1 MAISYIVIYF
11 RARNSNRMCRWFNG
25 DFTKWRSS
33 NNAWLFDKTRK
44 NLYNEMEWLQFAMD
58 IDETNFE
65 ISKILYSGHVDSKR
79 ID

>member
-1 MAISYIVIYF
+1 MNMQILSKNVIITKISPPYWK
-11 RARNSNRMCRWFNG
+11 NK
-25 DFTKWRSS
+25 DLKDE
-33 NNAWLFDKTRK
+33 LK

-79 ID
+79 TD